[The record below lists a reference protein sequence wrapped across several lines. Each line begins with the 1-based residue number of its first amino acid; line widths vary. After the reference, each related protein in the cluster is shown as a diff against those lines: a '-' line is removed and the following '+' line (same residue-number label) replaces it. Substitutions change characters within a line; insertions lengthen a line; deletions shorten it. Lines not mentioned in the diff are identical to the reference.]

1 MGNAEDSLIRVTR
14 LLEIMSEEI
23 ESIEIKKSWLGKDHD
38 NKEDL
43 NELVFTL
50 RDLTKQIDQ
59 HLDELEG

>member
-1 MGNAEDSLIRVTR
+1 MSNTEDSLIIIKHF
-14 LLEIMSEEI
+14 LETMSEEI
-23 ESIEIKKSWLGKDHD
+23 EIKDHT

-50 RDLTKQIDQ
+50 RDLTKEINQ

>member
-1 MGNAEDSLIRVTR
+1 MNNVEDLLTR
-14 LLEIMSEEI
+14 IAYLTETMSEEI
-23 ESIEIKKSWLGKDHD
+23 EIKDHD

>member
-1 MGNAEDSLIRVTR
+1 MEKTEESLSYIQHF
-14 LLEIMSEEI
+14 LETMSEEI
-23 ESIEIKKSWLGKDHD
+23 EIKDHT

-50 RDLTKQIDQ
+50 RDLINEIDQ

>member
-1 MGNAEDSLIRVTR
+1 MGNTEDSLIIIKHF
-14 LLEIMSEEI
+14 LEIMSEEI
-23 ESIEIKKSWLGKDHD
+23 EIKDHT

-59 HLDELEG
+59 HLDEIEG

>member
-1 MGNAEDSLIRVTR
+1 MGNTEEVLSYIQHFLKT
-14 LLEIMSEEI
+14 MSEEI
-23 ESIEIKKSWLGKDHD
+23 EIKDHT

-50 RDLTKQIDQ
+50 RDLINEIDQ

>member
-1 MGNAEDSLIRVTR
+1 MGNTEEFPVPTTVCISSIQHFLKT
-14 LLEIMSEEI
+14 MSEEI
-23 ESIEIKKSWLGKDHD
+23 EIKDHT

-59 HLDELEG
+59 HLDELE

>member
-1 MGNAEDSLIRVTR
+1 MGNTETSFIIIKHF
-14 LLEIMSEEI
+14 LETMSEEI
-23 ESIEIKKSWLGKDHD
+23 EIKDHT

-59 HLDELEG
+59 HLDELEE